1 MIEFKITRPLR
12 RSPSHPG
19 ELMRE
24 IIEEQM
30 HMPVAEAA
38 QRMQISRQ
46 ALYAVLNCESAVTAE
61 MALRFGKL
69 TGAEPSLYV
78 QMQGRHD
85 LWQAEQRL
93 GAALRAIE
101 AAV

>member
-1 MIEFKITRPLR
+1 MSEIKVKRPLR

-24 IIEEQM
+24 ILDDHM
-30 HMPVAEAA
+30 HMSVAQAA
-38 QRMQISRQ
+38 TRMQIARQ
-46 ALYAVLNCESAVTAE
+46 SLYAVLRGKSAVTAD

-69 TGAEPSLYV
+69 TGAEPSLYI

-93 GAALRAIE
+93 AKTLATIGPAT
-101 AAV
+101 